1 MFRRKTILS
10 PNNNDW
16 LLYNASEYTVNGKT
30 YRNLEAEVLYN
41 HNLSEQN
48 AEDIDALEGRM
59 DTAEEDID
67 ALEGRMDTAEGRL
80 DALGKTVK
88 VAVMGETTFAQI
100 KAWHDGNY
108 TVIGTKPYTG
118 NGHSYYILDNISPTQ
133 AKFVRVYDYV
143 IGAYIVDD
151 EDNWT
156 FAYEDLASIDYVLGA
171 IDDRIVT
178 SVDATSDNLHVPS
191 ARALWQ
197 QAAKY
202 AKCKRFVGTS
212 TEGGPIYLLNN
223 NIADIY
229 NAIHFGGQMVFIY
242 DTFTEIEYR
251 VTYCYIDNVDP
262 ANQKIVVYGEASHV
276 DTETQPPFGFSE
288 AYADHIYI
296 KDAAGVNYLY
306 PISHAQSEGGGSG
319 GLKVNITYQN
329 STYTADKTL
338 SEIQDAIANGQDVH
352 AVVNNTWFFRVDTN
366 ETDFNP
372 HVIFSRSWTEDDGE
386 YQYWNYQTL
395 TVYSVS
401 IVSDTITNQV
411 VI

>member
-1 MFRRKTILS
+1 MS

-223 NIADIY
+223 NIADIPV
-229 NAIHFGGQMVFIY
+229 GGVLVSHITFLGVLKALLPMDCTPLPMV
-242 DTFTEIEYR
+242 TECNLLQSRKALLPIE
-251 VTYCYIDNVDP
+251 V
-262 ANQKIVVYGEASHV
+262 
-276 DTETQPPFGFSE
+276 
-288 AYADHIYI
+288 
-296 KDAAGVNYLY
+296 
-306 PISHAQSEGGGSG
+306 
-319 GLKVNITYQN
+319 
-329 STYTADKTL
+329 TL
-338 SEIQDAIANGQDVH
+338 SGMVMEVRQLQ
-352 AVVNNTWFFRVDTN
+352 
-366 ETDFNP
+366 P
-372 HVIFSRSWTEDDGE
+372 
-386 YQYWNYQTL
+386 
-395 TVYSVS
+395 
-401 IVSDTITNQV
+401 
-411 VI
+411 